1 MRKINLV
8 FIFSLVSLLS
18 CKKISNNKIDACIYV
33 KQFKT
38 ETPIPNAEVQ
48 ILRGKPGLGYG
59 TEVVETVYTDA
70 DGMATYKTKVDK
82 DYSYYAFSR
91 LDGYY
96 NEDNQV
102 VLTRGERNFETTIF
116 KYANAYVK
124 LHIKN
129 VNPYNQYDL
138 FTAGS
143 FCKTYNYQGL
153 HVDTSFLW
161 CLYCNCAWL
170 GDIQINA
177 AYEVT
182 RNGNT
187 ITNYFSF
194 VPVPFDTITVNINY

>member
-1 MRKINLV
+1 MSL
-8 FIFSLVSLLS
+8 FSKDGFKCSR
-18 CKKISNNKIDACIYV
+18 CGKKDE
-33 KQFKT
+33 Q
-38 ETPIPNAEVQ
+38 
-48 ILRGKPGLGYG
+48 
-59 TEVVETVYTDA
+59 
-70 DGMATYKTKVDK
+70 MAF
-82 DYSYYAFSR
+82 A
-91 LDGYY
+91 
-96 NEDNQV
+96 
-102 VLTRGERNFETTIF
+102 
-116 KYANAYVK
+116 
-124 LHIKN
+124 HIKN

>member
-1 MRKINLV
+1 MRKISLV

-33 KQFKT
+33 KQYKT

-59 TEVVETVYTDA
+59 TEVVETVYTNE

-82 DYSYYAFSR
+82 NYSYYAFSR

-102 VLTRGERNFETTIF
+102 VLTRGERNFKTTIF

-129 VNPYNQYDL
+129 VNPFNQNDLIHFNSSSNVYN
-138 FTAGS
+138 F
-143 FCKTYNYQGL
+143 QGL
-153 HVDTSFLW
+153 NIDTTFLW
-161 CLYCNCAWL
+161 CYEFNCAWF
-170 GDIQINA
+170 G
-177 AYEVT
+177 
-182 RNGNT
+182 
-187 ITNYFSF
+187 NYFFEGAGFITKNGIDSRHLF
-194 VPVPFDTITVNINY
+194 FYTPIPHDTITIVINY

>member
-8 FIFSLVSLLS
+8 FIFSLISLLS

-33 KQFKT
+33 KQYKT

-70 DGMATYKTKVDK
+70 DGMAIYKTKVDK

-96 NEDNQV
+96 NEDDQV
-102 VLTRGERNFETTIF
+102 VLSRGERNFKTTIF

-129 VNPYNQYDL
+129 MNPFDQYDL
-138 FTAGS
+138 FAVGS
-143 FCKTYNYQGL
+143 FCNTYYYHGSNI
-153 HVDTSFLW
+153 DTSFLW
-161 CLYCNCAWL
+161 CLDCHCAWL
-170 GDIQINA
+170 GGFKINTG
-177 AYEVT
+177 YEVT
-182 RNGNT
+182 RNGNMF
-187 ITNYFSF
+187 TNHFSME
-194 VPVPFDTITVNINY
+194 PVPFDTLTIDINY